1 MFLVQQMKTM
11 NLEDLDPYVFK
22 SEIMEVLYLATLQDI
37 HYLSFEIDQLVSN
50 ISL

>member
-22 SEIMEVLYLATLQDI
+22 SGIMEVLSNTADI